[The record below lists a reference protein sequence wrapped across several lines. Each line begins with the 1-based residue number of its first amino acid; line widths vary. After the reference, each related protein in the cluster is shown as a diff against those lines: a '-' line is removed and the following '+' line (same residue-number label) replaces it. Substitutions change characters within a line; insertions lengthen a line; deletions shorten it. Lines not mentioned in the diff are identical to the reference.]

1 MAQKPIKK
9 KLTKSVVDTAKPM
22 TERYHIQ
29 DSEIPGFAL
38 RVHPGGKKS
47 YVLDYREGTGRNA
60 RRRNLKIGD
69 AAILTPDQARAK
81 ARHILS
87 EVISGMSP
95 AAIRDMDREKPTLE
109 QFINERYFPEYAE
122 QMKKESSVET
132 DRKLA
137 KNHLIPNLGK
147 RKVNAITEDDCKK
160 LHQQLTI
167 YSPLSKRPAPGI
179 ANKVIALLSRIMTLC
194 EEWGLRDRAS
204 NPCAYIKK
212 NEGQV
217 IERYLDPEKEV
228 DPVTEKE
235 IGAGELERFLKA
247 CQESLNDD
255 SIHPRLI
262 FIYLI
267 LFATGARC
275 GEIMLLTIDE
285 LHLDKGII
293 LKVDHKGRRKNQTK
307 PKVIELNTLAIAM
320 LRFALKYLYVPG
332 SKWVFESHRRPGVPY
347 NNPHKPW
354 KRLIDRA
361 GIENFRIH
369 DLRHTYSS
377 LLFNENVAPQ
387 LVQGLLGHKDLKT
400 TQGYSHLF
408 RKRKR
413 EATEVVGDIIGNFF
427 KLPEYDEDKIVSINK
442 KISG

>member
-1 MAQKPIKK
+1 MEQIQIKK
-9 KLTKSVVDTAKPM
+9 KLTKSVIDVAKI
-22 TERYHIQ
+22 TGERYHIQ

-38 RVHPGGKKS
+38 RIYPGGKKS

-69 AAILTPDQARAK
+69 AAVFTPEQARAK
-81 ARHILS
+81 ARNILS
-87 EVISGMSP
+87 EISAGMSP

-109 QFINERYFPEYAE
+109 QVINKRYFVEYAD
-122 QMKKESSVET
+122 QMKKESSVKT
-132 DRKLA
+132 DRGLA

-147 RKVNAITEDDCKK
+147 RKIDSITEDDCKK
-160 LHQQLTI
+160 LHQQITI
-167 YSPLSKRPAPGI
+167 YSPASGGPAPGT
-179 ANKVIALLSRIMTLC
+179 ANKVIALLSRVMTLC
-194 EEWGLRDRAS
+194 EQWGLRERGS

-217 IERYLDPEKEV
+217 IERYLDPDKEV
-228 DPVTEKE
+228 DPITEKE
-235 IGAGELERFLKA
+235 IGAGELERFLLA
-247 CQESLNDD
+247 CQESLDDD

-262 FIYLI
+262 YLYLL

-275 GEIMLLTIDE
+275 GEIMLLEIDE
-285 LHLDKGII
+285 LHLDKGMI

-307 PKVIELNTLAIAM
+307 TKAIELNTLAISM
-320 LRFALKYLYVPG
+320 LRFTLKYLYVPG
-332 SKWVFESHRRPGVPY
+332 SKWVFESHRNPGNPY
-347 NNPHKPW
+347 NNLHKPW
-354 KRLIDRA
+354 ARLIKKANIKD
-361 GIENFRIH
+361 FRIH

-377 LLFNENVAPQ
+377 LLYNENIAPQ

-413 EATEVVGDIIGNFF
+413 EATEVVGDVIGNFF
-427 KLPEYDEDKIVSINK
+427 KLPEYDEEKIVSINK
-442 KISG
+442 KIAG